1 MAELPTINLA
11 LYAQTDVGMV
21 RSGNEDNF
29 LVLDLSIGR
38 GWTASEEEPP
48 DLLTYSQGYYGS
60 LLAVSDGMGGALAG
74 EVASR
79 MAVETVR
86 DRMLQL
92 QAHDVYSKVSFPER
106 LRLSIEEA
114 NLLINGESQTNPAHK
129 GLGATFTAVA
139 VHGNQGYFAQVG
151 DSRAYLIRQGR
162 IYRITKDQSLVQQL
176 IDAGQIT
183 EEEAETHSYR
193 NVILQALGA
202 HSNVNVEVNTLALCN
217 LDTLVLCS
225 DGLSGK
231 MHQEEI
237 AQIVHEAADFKSA
250 CQRLIDLANDRGG
263 EDNITV
269 VVAQFS
275 GPELTLPLNDS
286 VEPQSLARSPD
297 TPTEINWGVGAT
309 TDSLGGAGSPGD
321 FPPDNAEAKAT
332 EPLPTPPMQSTP
344 FTAPVQRST
353 TGLPRTNDLSDRR
366 GPITAVFSA
375 EDFEEE
381 PGVAAAREA
390 PVSAAQKHS
399 AKTEPLDAR
408 RTQPLNQQTSQ
419 LDQAPGKPSSNS
431 DAKPDRAQAQDP
443 SKEQSQDQSKKGGGQ
458 SRTNL
463 FILVGLI
470 VLGAGGLII
479 GATSYLRQQAQARD
493 AEQQAQKREIQN
505 QKEGQIGRLREK
517 ITELNRRLQAA
528 DKPALKEKRA
538 AWSESLSRLSLRL
551 DEINQMSLDRLPEI
565 SHACD
570 GVGAELKK
578 IEEEVNSLQGL
589 LPAAETNRE
598 PIKV

>member
-29 LVLDLSIGR
+29 LILDLSSGR
-38 GWTASEEEPP
+38 SWTANEEEPH

-92 QAHDVYSKVSFPER
+92 QAHDVYGKMPFHER

-139 VHGNQGYFAQVG
+139 TCDNKVYFGQVG
-151 DSRAYLIRQGR
+151 DSRAYLVRQDK
-162 IYRITKDQSLVQQL
+162 IHRITKDQSLVQQL

-202 HSNVNVEVNTLALCN
+202 HSNVNVEVNSLALCN

-231 MHQEEI
+231 MHQDEI
-237 AQIVHEAADFKSA
+237 ARIVHEATDFKSA
-250 CQRLIDLANDRGG
+250 CQRLIDLANERGG

-269 VVAQFS
+269 VIAQFS
-275 GPELTLPLNDS
+275 GNGLALPLS
-286 VEPQSLARSPD
+286 ETTEPQGLARSPD
-297 TPTEINWGVGAT
+297 TPTEINWGIGAP
-309 TDSLGGAGSPGD
+309 TDPLNITAD
-321 FPPDNAEAKAT
+321 APDAVEVKAT
-332 EPLPTPPMQSTP
+332 EPLPAPPAQSTP
-344 FTAPVQRST
+344 FTSKIRRST
-353 TGLPRTNDLSDRR
+353 SELPRTNDLSDRR
-366 GPITAVFSA
+366 GPITAVFA
-375 EDFEEE
+375 PEDFEDDKKTPVTPET
-381 PGVAAAREA
+381 ASTSARR
-390 PVSAAQKHS
+390 PSAV
-399 AKTEPLDAR
+399 TEPLESR
-408 RTQPLNQQTSQ
+408 RTKPIDPQKSQ
-419 LDQAPGKPSSNS
+419 SNSSSRSSNS
-431 DAKPDRAQAQDP
+431 KLSHDRSNQKDER
-443 SKEQSQDQSKKGGGQ
+443 KEGQ

-463 FILVGLI
+463 FILIGLI
-470 VLGAGGLII
+470 MLGLGGLVI
-479 GATSYLRQQAQARD
+479 GATSYYRQQAHARD
-493 AEQQAQKREIQN
+493 AQQQAQMKIENQN
-505 QKEGQIGRLREK
+505 LKDSQIGRLREK
-517 ITELNRRLQAA
+517 IAEINKRLQVA
-528 DKPALKEKRA
+528 DKPTLKEKRNL
-538 AWSESLSRLSLRL
+538 WSESLNKLSLRL
-551 DEINQMSLDRLPEI
+551 DDISNMSSEQLPEI
-565 SHACD
+565 SRACD
-570 GVGAELKK
+570 EVGQELKK
-578 IEEEVNSLQGL
+578 IEEEVYKLQGL
-589 LPAAETNRE
+589 LPTQTNRE
-598 PIKV
+598 PVKV